1 MLGFLSR
8 KSRAGATLVYEKR
21 LRSLSAVRRELE
33 SLDGDAG
40 VRVAG
45 RYGGVGCL
53 AFVTRFGSTYTVLV
67 CSVGDERRGVPREK
81 LETREFTDLEMV
93 VAMLKSIS
101 GPNVE
106 GYAY

>member
-8 KSRAGATLVYEKR
+8 KSRAGAALVYEKR
-21 LRSLSAVRRELE
+21 LRSLSAMRRELE

-53 AFVTRFGSTYTVLV
+53 AFVTRFGRTYTVLV
-67 CSVGDERRGVPREK
+67 CSARDGRGLAPREK
-81 LETREFTDLEMV
+81 LETREFTDLEKVM
-93 VAMLKSIS
+93 AMLKSIS
-101 GPNVE
+101 GPKVDA
-106 GYAY
+106 YAY